1 MKKLTLALFAI
12 LMMAVGVQ
20 AQHVFNKGDMGINA
34 GIGVGGIGG
43 LYPSIEASVEFGT
56 IPTGDIGLVSFG
68 GVVGWK
74 YSRQTYDYWYYNETL
89 HYNQFIIGGRGTWH
103 LHTFDS
109 DKYDVYGGVGVGL
122 RLHADYNYDSWDDQ
136 EGWTPTKDS
145 KASIYEEIF
154 VGGRMMLNPG
164 FGLFAEVGYSRIS
177 NVRFGLT
184 FLM

>member
-1 MKKLTLALFAI
+1 MRKLTLALFAI
-12 LMMAVGVQ
+12 LMMAVGAQ

-34 GIGVGGIGG
+34 GIGVGGLGG
-43 LYPSIEASVEFGT
+43 FYPSIEASFEVGV

-68 GVVGWK
+68 GVAGWK
-74 YSRQTYDYWYYNETL
+74 YSKQTYDWYYYDETK
-89 HYNQFIIGGRGTWH
+89 HYNQFIVGARGVWH

-122 RLHADYNYDSWDDQ
+122 RLYGDYDYSDWDEQNGYTWKKD
-136 EGWTPTKDS
+136 TK
-145 KASIYEEIF
+145 AAVYEEIF

-184 FLM
+184 FTM